1 MRDVAVVLS
10 GLCALAL
17 VGFLGYQV
25 GSPSGVDRDAVRAA
39 AIEAG
44 REEGVAQGANEGYA
58 EGLQAARKRTY
69 FPAYAKAYRE
79 AFVGEFEAAGL
90 DPPQVIKVPRSQ

>member
-1 MRDVAVVLS
+1 MLS
-10 GLCALAL
+10 GLCALAF
-17 VGFLGYQV
+17 VGFIGYQV
-25 GSPSGVDRDAVRAA
+25 GGPSSVDLDPVRAA
-39 AIEAG
+39 AVEAG
-44 REEGVAQGANEGYA
+44 REEGAAQGAKEGYA

-79 AFVGEFEAAGL
+79 AFVEEFEAAGL